1 MRLPASALLRPGLL
15 LLMAGLL
22 GGCTRFEDYASLS
35 RRPRSDNEWTLS
47 WTMIAKRGINLV
59 DSSGNVGSAS
69 ASFPCRADPHRPL
82 VWLVDGPATSWQGS
96 RAAEDVLGKP
106 AAKGWRGTVT
116 LESNGSVHTFTI
128 DLRDIATGR
137 PFVGNR
143 RYENARGNGEMWF
156 AN

>member
-1 MRLPASALLRPGLL
+1 MRLSASALLRPGLL
-15 LLMAGLL
+15 LLVAGLL
-22 GGCTRFEDYASLS
+22 GGCTRFTDHVMLS
-35 RRPRSDNEWTLS
+35 HSPRAGNTWTLS
-47 WTMIAKRGINLV
+47 WTTVAKRGINLV

-69 ASFPCRADPHRPL
+69 ASFPCRPDPHRPL

-96 RAAEDVLGKP
+96 RAAEDALGKP
-106 AAKGWRGTVT
+106 AAQGWRGTVT
-116 LESNGSVHTFTI
+116 IEPNGSVHALTI

-143 RYENARGNGEMWF
+143 RYENARGNGETWF

>member
-1 MRLPASALLRPGLL
+1 MRSLRRVLTRCVLLGLL
-15 LLMAGLL
+15 AG
-22 GGCTRFEDYASLS
+22 GFAGCTRFEEHVILS
-35 RRPRSDNEWTLS
+35 RRSTGEWNLS
-47 WTMIAKRGINLV
+47 WTTTAKRGVNLV

-69 ASFPCRADPHRPL
+69 ASFSCRPDPTRPL
-82 VWLVDGPATSWQGS
+82 IWTVEGPAVSWRGS
-96 RAAEDVLGKP
+96 DAAEHALGKP

-116 LESNGSVHTFTI
+116 IEPNGSVHALTI

>member
-15 LLMAGLL
+15 LLLAGLL
-22 GGCTRFEDYASLS
+22 GGCTRFTDHVILS
-35 RRPRSDNEWTLS
+35 HSPRAGDKWTLS
-47 WTMIAKRGINLV
+47 WTTVAKRGLNLV

-69 ASFPCRADPHRPL
+69 ASFECRPDSARPL
-82 VWLVDGPATSWQGS
+82 VWLVDGPSISWQGS
-96 RAAEDVLGKP
+96 RAAEDALGKP

-116 LESNGSVHTFTI
+116 IEPNGSVHALTI

-143 RYENARGNGEMWF
+143 RYENARGNGETWF